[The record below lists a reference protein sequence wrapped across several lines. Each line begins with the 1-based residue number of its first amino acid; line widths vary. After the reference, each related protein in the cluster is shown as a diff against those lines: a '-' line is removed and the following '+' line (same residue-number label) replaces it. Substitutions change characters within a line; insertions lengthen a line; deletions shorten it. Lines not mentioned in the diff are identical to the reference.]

1 MPATCKKCSLLRAL
15 RHAVD
20 YFGRLIELA
29 LAPYLGGLWLVT
41 ARPPRKGTES
51 VTELLCWV
59 EVLGHSTTAT
69 RTSGDVSPACTRK
82 IIGANTGF
90 LTARQT
96 RSPLISPHHYYTK
109 RRPKSS
115 ERLGRGGTGS
125 ISARRRV
132 EAVDESNRTECR
144 DLSKWALTVN
154 DSASKAYI
162 AVTEV
167 AGMSKWGTP

>member
-1 MPATCKKCSLLRAL
+1 MPATCNMPATCKKCSLLRAL
-15 RHAVD
+15 RDAVD

-109 RRPKSS
+109 RRPKVQSAWVVVEQVPS
-115 ERLGRGGTGS
+115 QQGG
-125 ISARRRV
+125 
-132 EAVDESNRTECR
+132 
-144 DLSKWALTVN
+144 
-154 DSASKAYI
+154 ASKRLTSQI
-162 AVTEV
+162 VPN
-167 AGMSKWGTP
+167 AGISVNGPLL